1 MRCVGWEMMPRGH
14 RDLESLSTPPVEH
27 LFEKNCPRDLTFQP
41 PSPLPP
47 QPLHPAI
54 SHSSGTPWLVNQLLH
69 SKPRGLALGRLLPS
83 RYEPQGVALNWYNQ
97 GTNLGDNWNTMVG
110 ERVRWDRRWWF
121 SSLGCPKHHTTTD
134 RGLSV
139 KSFANYNLEVGH
151 SFSDTDKTTA
161 HAAPTPSL
169 PLPAR

>member
-1 MRCVGWEMMPRGH
+1 MMPRGH
-14 RDLESLSTPPVEH
+14 RDLKSLSTPPMEH
-27 LFEKNCPRDLTFQP
+27 LFEKNCPHDLTFQP

-47 QPLHPAI
+47 PAP
-54 SHSSGTPWLVNQLLH
+54 SPCNLSLQQHPWLVNQLLH
-69 SKPRGLALGRLLPS
+69 SKPRGLALSRLLPS
-83 RYEPQGVALNWYNQ
+83 RYEPRGVALNQYNQ

-110 ERVRWDRRWWF
+110 ERVRWDRTWWF

-139 KSFANYNLEVGH
+139 KSFANHNLEVGH

-161 HAAPTPSL
+161 HAAQTLSL